1 MKQVIYIAEPEAIN
15 YTLVQEELE
24 AAGYEV
30 FLGRP
35 DFSGSIPDHCKAV
48 MIRSQTKITSG
59 IKDIFPE
66 LTSVIRVGTGL
77 DSIDTEYCRANG
89 ISIFS
94 APGANAE
101 AVSEYVVMM
110 MLVALRRLYML
121 STEDIASWNRYK
133 FRGRSLKNQTIGI
146 VGYGAIG
153 RLVYSQLRSLGC
165 SSFYIYDPY
174 LDADD
179 APEAARVTSLKEVL
193 RSADV
198 VTLHVPL
205 TDETKYLIGGEALS
219 YMKQGAILI
228 NGSRGGIVEEDAAV
242 ESASSGRIIYVA
254 DTVENEPQV
263 SQRLLGSDNVIVT
276 PHIASL
282 TDAAETAA
290 LRLAVDN
297 FLRRAPTLSAG

>member
-1 MKQVIYIAEPEAIN
+1 
-15 YTLVQEELE
+15 
-24 AAGYEV
+24 
-30 FLGRP
+30 
-35 DFSGSIPDHCKAV
+35 
-48 MIRSQTKITSG
+48 
-59 IKDIFPE
+59 
-66 LTSVIRVGTGL
+66 
-77 DSIDTEYCRANG
+77 
-89 ISIFS
+89 
-94 APGANAE
+94 
-101 AVSEYVVMM
+101 
-110 MLVALRRLYML
+110 
-121 STEDIASWNRYK
+121 
-133 FRGRSLKNQTIGI
+133 
-146 VGYGAIG
+146 
-153 RLVYSQLRSLGC
+153 VYSQLRSLGC

-282 TDAAETAA
+282 TD
-290 LRLAVDN
+290 
-297 FLRRAPTLSAG
+297 